1 MTYIVRYLCIHY
13 LAKNRKWQFL
23 CGAGSNFQHIDQF
36 LKSWSEK
43 GVDMIEFVWL
53 KDTAKDWWW
62 VWVQV
67 ELEREWKAK
76 EMMRRNQKEGASMK
90 DKLLLFGNWACAAH
104 TQEVR
109 GLESRAW
116 IQMTCE
122 LIPDQLCSP
131 VLWLWAIYLAS
142 LSFCF
147 LTLHCKKENI
157 LLSSRSGYT

>member
-53 KDTAKDWWW
+53 KDTAKDWWG

-109 GLESRAW
+109 GWLRE
-116 IQMTCE
+116 QGLDT
-122 LIPDQLCSP
+122 DD
-131 VLWLWAIYLAS
+131 LWTNPWPALLTS
-142 LSFCF
+142 SVTLGNLLSFS
-147 LTLHCKKENI
+147 K
-157 LLSSRSGYT
+157 LLFPYL